1 MIGTATGQK
10 TRAVAPAGGEI
21 PAYDPMSDLWR
32 QYHADP
38 DSGENL
44 SALMQAYLPLVSRVL
59 ERISIHLP
67 PHVAIEDLQQS
78 AMLGLYQ
85 AIERYDTAIGQEF
98 GRFAWSRI
106 RGAVMDELRAMDH
119 LSRGR
124 RTQIKRV
131 EAAVEAWMQ
140 DHGTSPSDHEL
151 AQSLDVSVAELTEL
165 VAQSQPLLSLHDC
178 VTDAEGGKSISIMD
192 RLADAGCALPSEE
205 AAKEDMRRYLRK
217 AFRGLSD
224 REQKVLYLYYYEEL
238 RLSEI
243 GALFEVTEAR
253 ICQIHAM
260 ALIKLKIL
268 MERAWRR

>member
-1 MIGTATGQK
+1 MIGTAKHQK
-10 TRAVAPAGGEI
+10 MNPVAPAGEAP
-21 PAYDPMSDLWR
+21 PAVDPMAALWN

-38 DSGENL
+38 EAGENL
-44 SALMQAYLPLVSRVL
+44 AALMQAYLPLVSRVL

-67 PHVAIEDLQQS
+67 PHVSIEDLQQS
-78 AMLGLYQ
+78 AMVGLYQ
-85 AIERYDTAIGQEF
+85 AIMRYDTAIGQEF

-131 EAAVEAWMQ
+131 EAAVEVWLQ
-140 DHGTSPSDHEL
+140 NHGSAPSDEDL
-151 AQSLDVSVAELTEL
+151 AQAMDVSVSELNDL

-178 VTDAEGGKSISIMD
+178 VTDAEGGKVTSILD
-192 RLADAGCALPSEE
+192 RIADTGCTLPSEE
-205 AAKEDMRRYLRK
+205 VEKEDTRRFLRK
-217 AFRGLSD
+217 AYRGLSD

-243 GALFEVTEAR
+243 GTLFEVTEAR
-253 ICQIHAM
+253 ICQIHAA
-260 ALIKLKIL
+260 ALLKLKVL
-268 MERAWRR
+268 LERAWGR